1 MRRRFYEI
9 RTILFSNR
17 VFRKFLHDMLCLVCI
32 VAKLYNTKFSRFE
45 EMNTYAHTSK
55 YTRKCLFHNPP
66 VAKGSTRDVTGKMAQ
81 FKMADVSNFKAS
93 FRIENG
99 L

>member
-1 MRRRFYEI
+1 MNATNYRMRRRFYEI

-45 EMNTYAHTSK
+45 EMNTYAHTAN
-55 YTRKCLFHNPP
+55 YTQTINSAYF
-66 VAKGSTRDVTGKMAQ
+66 TR
-81 FKMADVSNFKAS
+81 
-93 FRIENG
+93 R